1 MKPRIRWEWHHKQW
15 MARTGGGFIATIRE
29 SPGYAEVT
37 IIDQFC
43 LEQTQRATF
52 ERATGW
58 RQFWNLIRRSAVLAL
73 LLSLAGCGQAPVK
86 VERTPDVCPA
96 PPATPAQAHV
106 ALPEFLP
113 LLDETKALAKDP
125 HVASGE
131 ILRVR
136 VDSAAQYQACR
147 ANNDALEKW
156 VISHSQQE

>member
-1 MKPRIRWEWHHKQW
+1 MKP
-15 MARTGGGFIATIRE
+15 
-29 SPGYAEVT
+29 
-37 IIDQFC
+37 
-43 LEQTQRATF
+43 
-52 ERATGW
+52 
-58 RQFWNLIRRSAVLAL
+58 LAL
-73 LLSLAGCGQAPVK
+73 VILLALVGCGQAPVK

-113 LLDETKALAKDP
+113 VLDETKALAKDP

-156 VISHSQQE
+156 AISHSQQE